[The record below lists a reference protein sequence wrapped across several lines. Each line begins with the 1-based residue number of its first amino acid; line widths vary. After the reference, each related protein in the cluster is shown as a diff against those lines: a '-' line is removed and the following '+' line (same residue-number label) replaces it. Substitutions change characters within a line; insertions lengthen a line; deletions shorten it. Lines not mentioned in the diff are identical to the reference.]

1 MVTEERDRDDAGP
14 PGGEWLLARARA
26 GDEEAFSRLIDENMD
41 YVYAIACK
49 FVRNPSDAE
58 DITQEVFEKLGKALK
73 SFDGRS
79 AFRSWLYTITL
90 NSVRDYVRAAA
101 RRGRKHDAFGKDA
114 SETISGG
121 QYEAVVR
128 SELWAAVNRLPGQ
141 QREAMILVYAEDMS
155 HAEAADVMGIREGT
169 VSSHIHDA
177 KKALRDLL

>member
-90 NSVRDYVRAAA
+90 NSVRDYVRATA
-101 RRGRKHDAFGKDA
+101 RRGRKRARTQA
-114 SETISGG
+114 SRTPMPCMKRWRCRIGSRGVCFAAGWPSMRAAISHGPSP
-121 QYEAVVR
+121 ASAR
-128 SELWAAVNRLPGQ
+128 STRASNSAS
-141 QREAMILVYAEDMS
+141 ILS
-155 HAEAADVMGIREGT
+155 P
-169 VSSHIHDA
+169 VSTG
-177 KKALRDLL
+177 